1 MFVNLCMLFAFC
13 RHAVAASSA
22 DTLHSEVFDR
32 CGLRN
37 SEQPWSIGTSVC
49 AVSSALSH
57 YSAASIPSDNSSR
70 VVITDVNF
78 SADCKPADDA
88 EGTGRQRTVSRV
100 DASEQCRINSPVF
113 SSALSRDDADCRPVI
128 SAATPLSTVIVTQ
141 PQKM

>member
-32 CGLRN
+32 CG
-37 SEQPWSIGTSVC
+37 TSVC

-57 YSAASIPSDNSSR
+57 YSAASIPSNNSSR
-70 VVITDVNF
+70 VVITDVKF

-100 DASEQCRINSPVF
+100 DASDQCRINSPVF

-128 SAATPLSTVIVTQ
+128 SAATTLSTVIVTQ